1 MEEKCLVRKTYLDQI
16 LDIGYESCDGVYSH
30 YERKENGRDDQGHEQ
45 SPPAQENGQMV
56 SGIHLKGSYHGRPE
70 CPV

>member
-1 MEEKCLVRKTYLDQI
+1 MKEKCLVRKAYLDQI

-45 SPPAQENGQMV
+45 SPPAQ
-56 SGIHLKGSYHGRPE
+56 
-70 CPV
+70 